1 MLVIRLDNGLNCPS
15 QIPENIHLAPRI
27 RYVRHDPQQLHLAHR
42 LLVPGHQL
50 IEPPQRI
57 SIALALVLRETQ
69 ELGLLLGF
77 QRPGFLG
84 RKSGRETSSALVEE
98 FGKVDEVEVSL
109 DAVTRHGA
117 VVVFHA
123 AEGGEVAVGGCRV
136 VFLLGGWEGV
146 VSTAVTEEAKQEL
159 VRIGG
164 LDVRVVT
171 LDSPFLTRGYD
182 GNSRK

>member
-1 MLVIRLDNGLNCPS
+1 MPLQLLIIRLDNGLNCPP

-27 RYVRHDPQQLHLAHR
+27 RHVRHDSQQLHLAHR
-42 LLVPGHQL
+42 LLVPSHQP

-84 RKSGRETSSALVEE
+84 RKSGRETSSTLVEE

-109 DAVTRHGA
+109 DAVARHGA

-123 AEGGEVAVGGCRV
+123 AEGGKVAVDGC
-136 VFLLGGWEGV
+136 
-146 VSTAVTEEAKQEL
+146 
-159 VRIGG
+159 
-164 LDVRVVT
+164 
-171 LDSPFLTRGYD
+171 
-182 GNSRK
+182 